1 MKFRKSVWGIVFRIV
16 ISLIIT
22 FYLAIHARDL
32 AFVARVVKQPAFY
45 LSMAVS
51 FPITFAIVYW
61 VHWISL
67 VLDEKY
73 YYRLN
78 YIKRSFLQLLFG
90 VLVPVCFDLLF
101 VTAFALFEPIHF
113 DTTEFFTIDL
123 PLVVILI
130 VVLNLLY
137 SIRSIIS
144 ESKEKAEQGPIN
156 LYESPTI
163 LVRYGKVAKK
173 LDVKQDVLYFYLSK
187 PNVMVVTSE
196 REYSLGKGTIN
207 KMEELYSNIGFC
219 RISSRTL
226 VNMSI
231 VKDLSQATARYNFKL
246 GFFDPSVI
254 PDPDSEDLL
263 VKGEYR
269 EKVTALLEKD

>member
-1 MKFRKSVWGIVFRIV
+1 MKSAKFRMGVVFRIV
-16 ISLIIT
+16 ISLLMT
-22 FYLAIHARDL
+22 FYLAVHGQDL
-32 AFVARVVKQPAFY
+32 DFVGRVISQPAFY
-45 LSMAVS
+45 LSMAAS
-51 FPITFAIVYW
+51 FPVTFAIVYW
-61 VHWISL
+61 IHWITL

-73 YYRLN
+73 DLRLRL
-78 YIKRSFLQLLFG
+78 IKRSLFQAFFG
-90 VLVPVCFDLLF
+90 VIVPVGFDLLF
-101 VTAFALFEPIHF
+101 VTAYALFDPAHF
-113 DTTEFFTIDL
+113 DRKEFFTVDL
-123 PLVVILI
+123 PMVVILI
-130 VVLNLLY
+130 VALNLIYAL
-137 SIRSIIS
+137 RSLMS
-144 ESKEKAEQGPIN
+144 QPAGKAEKETMN
-156 LYESPTI
+156 LEESPAI
-163 LVRYGKVAKK
+163 LVQHGKVTSRLNVKK
-173 LDVKQDVLYFYLSK
+173 DILYFYLSK

-207 KMEELYSNIGFC
+207 KMEELYSNLGFC